1 MLKILCSNLP
11 HQLASFLPAGNH
23 HGCPNQTRCPG
34 GTQRQSLISQEE
46 RFGVER
52 TCSEKWND
60 NSLTAS
66 ESPQWLWKV
75 YTADPWITQ
84 QKIIQIFIL
93 FFPLRIEYL
102 CKKAWFMP
110 IREVLRKPLPHLF
123 ETPAE
128 ISSLAADGRDKA
140 QVYQTPLHVL
150 PDIPALFL
158 SAESGKCLMFNIWIQ
173 YLMCTQ

>member
-1 MLKILCSNLP
+1 MI
-11 HQLASFLPAGNH
+11 HIF
-23 HGCPNQTRCPG
+23 
-34 GTQRQSLISQEE
+34 
-46 RFGVER
+46 
-52 TCSEKWND
+52 
-60 NSLTAS
+60 
-66 ESPQWLWKV
+66 
-75 YTADPWITQ
+75 
-84 QKIIQIFIL
+84 KIIQIFIL

-102 CKKAWFMP
+102 CRKAWFMP

-158 SAESGKCLMFNIWIQ
+158 SAVPLLQLDSDPLLPDQHHPHCTCRGNPWGLWLRCRIRLSTSGGRPEMLHF
-173 YLMCTQ
+173 L